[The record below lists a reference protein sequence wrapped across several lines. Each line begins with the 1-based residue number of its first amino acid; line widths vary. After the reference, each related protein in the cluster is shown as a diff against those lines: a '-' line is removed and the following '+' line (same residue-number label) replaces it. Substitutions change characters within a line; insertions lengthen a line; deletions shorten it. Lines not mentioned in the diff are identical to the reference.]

1 MKKLKFKKINLKKKD
16 SNGKVN
22 VKETV
27 LSILLIGGIAIISI
41 MLIFA
46 LFIIITSPDFDKE
59 KLYSKESSVLYY
71 KDGTTELARL
81 GQYDRV
87 LVNYDQIPEVL
98 VDAIVA
104 TEDSRFFQHSGLDV
118 ARFAKASVGQLLG
131 NDWAGGA
138 STLTMQVVKQTYSN
152 KATHGIKGI
161 IRKFQDIYMA
171 VFKLE
176 SSYTKEEIIEFYVNS
191 QWFGSTGSL
200 NNSGFAG
207 VEQACQNFFGKSVSD
222 ISLAEASIIAGMF
235 QNPNYYNPYT
245 KTNNLRKRQNTV
257 LTLMVNHGYITEEE
271 KEAVLAIPIES
282 LLIKKENQAS
292 SENRAS
298 IDYIINEVESDT
310 GYDLREVPM
319 KIVTTIDK
327 NVQDV
332 LNQLEKG
339 EIYEFPNEYM
349 QEGIAITDMETG
361 GLTAISGGRNYGA
374 RGTNRATTKRQ
385 PGSTAKILFDYGP
398 YIEYLNGSPATLF
411 LDEETTY
418 SNGTPIKNADGKY
431 NGLMTMRDALAA
443 SRNIPALRAF
453 QAVYKENPDYIK
465 NFVKNL
471 GIDYGDELYESA
483 AIGGFDGVSPVQ
495 MSAAYA
501 AFGRGGYYIKPYSY
515 SEVTILDTGKVIT
528 KKNEKVK
535 VMSEET
541 AYMITDIL
549 ITAAQRGVG
558 GVTVS
563 GTQIA
568 AKSGTTNLDK
578 ATTEKLGIPASATR
592 DAWNIT
598 YSPEYAIALWV
609 GYDVNNSD
617 HYLNATIGGRVRN
630 AVMKAVGS
638 KVYNKNKTFSKPSG
652 IIQVEVER
660 ETIPTALPSDYTP
673 SNLRMIEIFKEGTE
687 PTENSSRFEKLSAP
701 TNGSGTNDGAQIK
714 LKWNGIATPDA
725 VNTSYLQEYF
735 NKYFDRS
742 ASRYYEIRVA
752 YNNNYV
758 GSLGYNIYEQ
768 NSDGSLTYLGRTG
781 DTSYSVPNPSKGNV
795 TYVIKSAYSLFS
807 ANMSDGLQIKVN
819 TGMDSNV
826 ENIIKPGQD
835 DSNNSSNN
843 TNNDNSSNNDFDLE

>member
-1 MKKLKFKKINLKKKD
+1 MKKLKLKKINLKTKKND
-16 SNGKVN
+16 TKKV
-22 VKETV
+22 KSKDAI
-27 LSILLIGGIAIISI
+27 LSLILIIGIAIISVI
-41 MLIFA
+41 LVFA
-46 LFIIITSPDFDKE
+46 LYIIITSPDFDKE
-59 KLYSKESSVLYY
+59 KLYSKESSVIYY
-71 KDGTTELARL
+71 KDGKTELARL

-87 LVNYDQIPEVL
+87 LVNYDELPEVL
-98 VDAIVA
+98 IDAIVA

-118 ARFAKASVGQLLG
+118 ARFAKASLGQLLG
-131 NDWAGGA
+131 NDAAGGA
-138 STLTMQVVKQTYSN
+138 STLTMQVAKQVFSN
-152 KATHGIKGI
+152 KATHGLKGI
-161 IRKFQDIYMA
+161 VRKFQDIYMA
-171 VFKLE
+171 VFKIE
-176 SSYTKEEIIEFYVNS
+176 SNYTKEEIIEFYVNS

-245 KTNNLRKRQNTV
+245 KTDNLRKRQKTV
-257 LTLMVNHGYITEEE
+257 LNLMVNHGYITAEERD
-271 KEAVLAIPIES
+271 AVLNIPIES
-282 LLIKKENQAS
+282 LLVKKGDS
-292 SENRAS
+292 SNGESRAA

-319 KIVTTIDK
+319 KVITTIDK
-327 NVQDV
+327 DTQDV

-339 EIYEFPNEYM
+339 EIYDFPNEYI

-361 GLTAISGGRNYGA
+361 GLAAISGGRNYGA

-398 YIEYLNGSPATLF
+398 YIEYLNGSPASLF
-411 LDEETTY
+411 LDEPTTY
-418 SNGTPIKNADGKY
+418 SNGTAIKNADGKY

-465 NFVKNL
+465 NFVKSL

-483 AIGGFDGVSPVQ
+483 AIGGFDGVSPIQ

-515 SEVTILDTGKVIT
+515 TEVTLLDNGKVYT
-528 KKNEKVK
+528 KKSERVK

-558 GVTVS
+558 GVSVT

-578 ATTEKLGIPASATR
+578 ATTDKLGIPASSTR

-598 YSPEYAIALWV
+598 YSSEYSIALWI
-609 GYDVNNSD
+609 GYDVNNSE
-617 HYLNATIGGRVRN
+617 HYLNATIGGKVRN

-638 KVYNKNKTFSKPSG
+638 RVYSKNKTFNIPSG
-652 IIQVEVER
+652 IIEVEVEK
-660 ETIPTALPSDYTP
+660 ETIPTSLPSEYTP
-673 SNLRMIEIFKEGTE
+673 SDLRTTEIFKDGTE
-687 PTENSSRFEKLSAP
+687 PTEVSTRFSALDNP
-701 TNGSGTNDGAQIK
+701 TNGSFTNNGTQIK
-714 LKWNGIATPDA
+714 LKWTGISTPDA
-725 VNTSYLQEYF
+725 ISTTYLQEYF
-735 NKYFDRS
+735 NKYYDTS
-742 ASRYYEIRVA
+742 ASKYYEKRIS
-752 YNNNYV
+752 YNSNYV
-758 GSLGYNIYEQ
+758 GTLCYNIYEKT
-768 NSDGSLTYLGRTG
+768 SDGTLKFLGKTENNSYTITNPTG
-781 DTSYSVPNPSKGNV
+781 GNV
-795 TYVIKSAYSLFS
+795 TYVIKSAYSIFTS
-807 ANMSDGLQIKVN
+807 NMSEGLEIKVN
-819 TGMDSNV
+819 TAIDSNV
-826 ENIIKPGQD
+826 ENIVVPDTENKTEKK
-835 DSNNSSNN
+835 NNSS
-843 TNNDNSSNNDFDLE
+843 TELQ